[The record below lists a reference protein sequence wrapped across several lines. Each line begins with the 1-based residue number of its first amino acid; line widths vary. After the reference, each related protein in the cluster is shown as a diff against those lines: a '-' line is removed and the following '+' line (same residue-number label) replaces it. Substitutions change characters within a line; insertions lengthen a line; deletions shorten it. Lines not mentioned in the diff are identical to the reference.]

1 MMKSQMSSSN
11 TGKGEYTAINREE
24 TLAEFNKMEEQCKVI
39 ETQIREKNEEML
51 RLKQNLLLTTGAK
64 MALTKVL
71 GL

>member
-1 MMKSQMSSSN
+1 MKSQMSSKN
-11 TGKGEYTAINREE
+11 TISRDE
-24 TLAEFNKMEEQCKVI
+24 TLEEHGKLEEQCKI
-39 ETQIREKNEEML
+39 LENQIREKNDEIQ

>member
-1 MMKSQMSSSN
+1 MKSQMSSN
-11 TGKGEYTAINREE
+11 TGKGEYPAISRDE
-24 TLAEFNKMEEQCKVI
+24 TLEEFNKMEEQCKVI

-64 MALTKVL
+64 MALTKIL